1 MSTIDLDHVHLI
13 RSIQDMSHYDFARPL
28 TGCQDKPP
36 VSTIDMN
43 HVHLD
48 HWGSTVALFRA

>member
-1 MSTIDLDHVHLI
+1 MNHVHLI

-28 TGCQDKPP
+28 TGSQDKPP

-48 HWGSTVALFRA
+48 HWGSTEKITQETP